1 MKTKARLITTAIITT
16 IALGVLTGCAAGGG
30 QTPNITPDQA
40 FTATKLTAQILGVT
54 AISKGCK
61 GGKFAGIPCD
71 VAIAQVGPVVNTLA
85 ADFQPGAVADPA
97 KRLATREAAAI
108 QIARALHHDDFATGL
123 PYDASNARRSADVAE
138 AHALLDPIAD
148 IILSVFGK

>member
-1 MKTKARLITTAIITT
+1 MKAKARLITTAII
-16 IALGVLTGCAAGGG
+16 AMLAVGVLTGCAAGGG
-30 QTPNITPDQA
+30 QAPSITPDQA
-40 FTATKLTAQILGVT
+40 FAATKITAQILGVT
-54 AISKGCK
+54 AVSKGCK

-85 ADFQPGAVADPA
+85 ADFQPGALADPA
-97 KRLATREAAAI
+97 KRVATREAAAI

-123 PYDASNARRSADVAE
+123 PYDAGNAQQSADVAE

-148 IILSVFGK
+148 VILSAFGK